1 MARGRREPKQVQLE
15 ADRQDDRRDRSPG
28 GECEGVPE
36 DRRNG
41 LFPTPAG
48 LDQAREE
55 VARPGHQE
63 GDDRAR
69 HEVRQRDR
77 GNRTLDECGTLQT
90 DGPLSPGLPDR
101 NDTARWQSGGIRAW
115 RRPIVSESILTC
127 RATSGS
133 RESSRGSTNVPTG
146 SSSLGLATV

>member
-1 MARGRREPKQVQLE
+1 E
-15 ADRQDDRRDRSPG
+15 
-28 GECEGVPE
+28 GECEGLTEAARDGAV
-36 DRRNG
+36 RS
-41 LFPTPAG
+41 PAC

-115 RRPIVSESILTC
+115 RRPIVSESILTS

-133 RESSRGSTNVPTG
+133 RDSSRGSTNVPTR
-146 SSSLGLATV
+146 SSSHSLATE